1 MEYMTRP
8 WFIADESNEREG
20 FCCLAIRET
29 ESTRLVA
36 DCADVPDD
44 VTDFVDRAWEEA
56 RKIAFA
62 PQLLEM
68 LEHLLYAAETRN
80 ERKYADG
87 ELYRSAVKDAYDLID
102 QVKGR
107 K

>member
-1 MEYMTRP
+1 MEYTERP
-8 WFIADESNEREG
+8 WFIVNESSGRTG
-20 FCCLAIRET
+20 FYCLAIRET
-29 ESTRLVA
+29 ESARLVCDLA
-36 DCADVPDD
+36 YVPDD
-44 VTDFVDRAWEEA
+44 VPGFVERAWEEG

-68 LEHLLYAAETRN
+68 LEHLLYAAETRGLP
-80 ERKYADG
+80 KYADG
-87 ELYRSAVKDAYDLID
+87 ELYRGAIKDAYDLID